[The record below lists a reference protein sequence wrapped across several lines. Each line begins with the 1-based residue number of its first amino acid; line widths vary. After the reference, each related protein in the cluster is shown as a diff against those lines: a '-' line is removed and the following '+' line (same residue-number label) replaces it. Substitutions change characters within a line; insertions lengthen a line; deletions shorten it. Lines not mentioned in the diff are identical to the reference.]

1 MIKSVL
7 AAYLL
12 LLIPALISWI
22 EKLKL
27 EKDIIISSLR
37 AFVQLL
43 ILSSVILYFFKLPVI
58 FNIGFV
64 FLMLISG
71 CVIAMERGRGVPHS
85 FLISFIAM
93 FISFLP
99 VFVLLFVTGV
109 LKMVPNI
116 FVPISGMLLGNA
128 TKALSLVFNRTQ
140 KQVEDNH
147 EIIEAA
153 FLDGAGYIEAS
164 KIFMIDVMNVALI
177 PQIDG
182 LKILGIVHIP
192 GTMAGLLIGGVKP
205 IDAAFYQLIVAYS
218 IASIYVFTTFI
229 GAYLSFL
236 LLLKERYEKTA
247 GK

>member
-22 EKLKL
+22 EGLGL
-27 EKDIIISSLR
+27 QKDIVVASPR

-64 FLMLISG
+64 FLMLVSG
-71 CVIAMERGRGVPHS
+71 CIIAMERGKGVPHS
-85 FLISFIAM
+85 FVISFASM

-99 VFVLLFVTGV
+99 VFILLFVSGI

-116 FVPISGMLLGNA
+116 FVPISGMLLGNS
-128 TKALSLVFNRTQ
+128 TKALSMVFNRTQ
-140 KQVEDNH
+140 KQVEENH

-192 GTMAGLLIGGVKP
+192 GTMAGLLIGGVRP
-205 IDAAFYQLIVAYS
+205 LDAAFYQLIVAYS